1 MSKYQNPINKPEMVT
16 IPRWEYARLV
26 NSKTLFDVMLLMVDA
41 DKAYDATSLLK
52 LLVENEK
59 KQGEVLHV

>member
-1 MSKYQNPINKPEMVT
+1 MSKYNNPIGKPEMVT

-41 DKAYDATSLLK
+41 DKTYDATSLLK